1 MRKQI
6 VMFFVQVSLVNFWRS
21 SLELKLSTFGA
32 YVRGDSSSLQ
42 PVSSGTN
49 SNRITDNVYSCVY
62 PESFEFT
69 FLRRN
74 FIQFEDAYSSLL
86 NSPPTKVPIRPTLRS
101 LKPPSLT
108 EIEENRAK
116 KDTRL
121 VAKLG
126 DVDSLFTAE
135 DNLNHNQRM
144 EAEASTK
151 ANPALAHIKDT
162 YGDDDVLSDSVDD
175 LIVDDGDSFFGEV
188 DDSLSIQFISPG
200 CTKEGVCSKGA
211 DKMKTSASSS
221 KTKRRHMFS
230 RCGCRAMI
238 FLKYNKSHFYEV
250 KSLVEHHNHKLA
262 GTVGKHFLKVNRSMI
277 VTQQSFAFNA
287 AKVKIGP
294 MKSFGLM
301 KELLGGYD
309 KVGATA
315 VDFKNKDLR
324 SIIGN
329 ADIQILMN
337 KFKLLWADS
346 IRCRNYD
353 VFGDVISV
361 DATFYTNKYAM
372 VFVPFC
378 GVDNHR
384 KCVTFAATLLSKED
398 FDSYKLFFLA
408 FVKAMVGVLLCMDD
422 GFVSSLKP
430 FVWGENLDASEFVA
444 GWKFVLEAYD
454 LTDNHWLAEMYECR
468 HLWIPA
474 YFRDDLLLGILR
486 TTSWSYSSNSFF
498 SNYHQS
504 GDTLTQFYLHFE
516 TAMNKQRHVNSELNH
531 KSDVAFPSTDI
542 ELILEKEAAE
552 SGFEVKKLVVYD
564 PKYVKNF
571 EVVHTLESNKVE
583 CFCELLERIGL
594 SCTHLILALKQVLM
608 QKIPRHLL
616 LNRWMKNAEKNASR
630 VFITK
635 YDDKETFD
643 MIVNDIWFDFNS
655 CNGLAGDDK
664 EALDFVNIDI
674 KDIKHNLRDWKFKG
688 NQINLTKKSV
698 VEKLI
703 GTEIPDRI
711 IVQPPNEFRN
721 KEN

>member
-1 MRKQI
+1 
-6 VMFFVQVSLVNFWRS
+6 
-21 SLELKLSTFGA
+21 
-32 YVRGDSSSLQ
+32 
-42 PVSSGTN
+42 
-49 SNRITDNVYSCVY
+49 
-62 PESFEFT
+62 
-69 FLRRN
+69 
-74 FIQFEDAYSSLL
+74 
-86 NSPPTKVPIRPTLRS
+86 
-101 LKPPSLT
+101 
-108 EIEENRAK
+108 
-116 KDTRL
+116 
-121 VAKLG
+121 
-126 DVDSLFTAE
+126 
-135 DNLNHNQRM
+135 
-144 EAEASTK
+144 
-151 ANPALAHIKDT
+151 
-162 YGDDDVLSDSVDD
+162 
-175 LIVDDGDSFFGEV
+175 
-188 DDSLSIQFISPG
+188 
-200 CTKEGVCSKGA
+200 
-211 DKMKTSASSS
+211 
-221 KTKRRHMFS
+221 MFS

-238 FLKYNKSHFYEV
+238 FVKYNKSHFYEV
-250 KSLVEHHNHKLA
+250 KSFVEHHNHKLD
-262 GTVGKHFLKVNRSMI
+262 GTVGKHFLKVNRSMT

-301 KELLGGYD
+301 KEFLGGYD

-315 VDFKNKDLR
+315 VDFKNWNKYLR

-337 KFKLLWADS
+337 KFKVMKESSNGNFYYECDVDKCDKLKKLLRADS
-346 IRCRNYD
+346 VRCRNYD

-398 FDSYKLFFLA
+398 FDSYKLFFQA
-408 FVKAMVGVLLCMDD
+408 FVKAMVRHTLCILTDQCAALMKHTVADVLDKEKTRHRLCMWHIMKKLPSKVGVLLCMND
-422 GFVSSLKP
+422 GFLSSLKP
-430 FVWGENLDASEFVA
+430 FVW
-444 GWKFVLEAYD
+444 
-454 LTDNHWLAEMYECR
+454 DNHWLAEMYECH

-474 YFRDDLLLGILR
+474 YFRDDQLGILR

-516 TAMNKQRHVNSELNH
+516 TAMNKQHHVNSELNH
-531 KSDVAFPSTDI
+531 KSDVVFPSTDI

-552 SGFEVKKLVVYD
+552 LYTREMFYKFQKQVKETCYHLAIKDRSGFEVKKLVVYD
-564 PKYVKNF
+564 PKSVKNF
-571 EVVHTLESNKVE
+571 EVVHTLESK
-583 CFCELLERIGL
+583 
-594 SCTHLILALKQVLM
+594 K
-608 QKIPRHLL
+608 KIPRHLL

-630 VFITK
+630 VFTTK

-643 MIVNDIWFDFNS
+643 MIVNDILFDFNS
-655 CNGLAGDDK
+655 CIGLAGDDK
-664 EALDFVNIDI
+664 EALDFVKIDI
-674 KDIKHNLRDWKFKG
+674 KDTKHNLQDWKFKS

-721 KEN
+721 KHFGTKRIRSAAEKATLLDEKARRNCSYCNEESFHDRRNCLVLNKEAGLKKTKVKKSNILDQQKGQKNKKQKTCANS